1 MAYENTLEYI
11 VNKVWE
17 RYRLYNGSEDNT
29 KKEQKEILRSVRL
42 SFILDFEHDLEQF
55 KKDAK
60 LMALEYF
67 NYHKELYDTD
77 NDDTFDTLYDIF
89 NSDSH
94 DYLYIVFFKDKDRDY
109 LTSWIKNIIDEHEF
123 EYQDHYDYT
132 DTLKLYEENNNV
144 RRVYTY
150 LHPDIDAELEN
161 MQKFKQTVKLRDVF
175 VRSEITSP
183 LEFYIYMRFI
193 ANGTFSKDILA
204 SLGGY
209 KLTLIKEKNPQVY
222 NEIMSFMLKYFYIT
236 YSTNNMYYDNTE
248 RFNKI
253 KMVDV
258 DKVYYKE
265 LYDFLTYDVRGF
277 KDVLKGEEFLSD
289 YRNLLVQ
296 CLIDYTP
303 GKYDK
308 YLSEM
313 QDKEKEVLKKLEI
326 TKKY

>member
-29 KKEQKEILRSVRL
+29 KKEQKEILRSVKL

-123 EYQDHYDYT
+123 EYQDDYT

-161 MQKFKQTVKLRDVF
+161 MEKFKKTVKLRDVF

-277 KDVLKGEEFLSD
+277 KDVLKGEEFLND

-303 GKYDK
+303 YKYDK
-308 YLSEM
+308 CLNAMEE
-313 QDKEKEVLKKLEI
+313 KEKEILKKLEI

>member
-17 RYRLYNGSEDNT
+17 RYRLYDGSEDNT
-29 KKEQKEILRSVRL
+29 MKERQMILRSVKL

-67 NYHKELYDTD
+67 NYHQELYDTD

-248 RFNKI
+248 RFNRI

-313 QDKEKEVLKKLEI
+313 QDKEKEMLKKLEI

>member
-1 MAYENTLEYI
+1 M
-11 VNKVWE
+11 
-17 RYRLYNGSEDNT
+17 
-29 KKEQKEILRSVRL
+29 
-42 SFILDFEHDLEQF
+42 
-55 KKDAK
+55 
-60 LMALEYF
+60 
-67 NYHKELYDTD
+67 
-77 NDDTFDTLYDIF
+77 
-89 NSDSH
+89 
-94 DYLYIVFFKDKDRDY
+94 
-109 LTSWIKNIIDEHEF
+109 
-123 EYQDHYDYT
+123 
-132 DTLKLYEENNNV
+132 
-144 RRVYTY
+144 
-150 LHPDIDAELEN
+150 
-161 MQKFKQTVKLRDVF
+161 
-175 VRSEITSP
+175 
-183 LEFYIYMRFI
+183 
-193 ANGTFSKDILA
+193 A

-236 YSTNNMYYDNTE
+236 YSTNNMYYDNTDK
-248 RFNKI
+248 FNKI

-313 QDKEKEVLKKLEI
+313 QDKEKEMLKKLEI